1 MENIINYLSK
11 GQKISVFWLF
21 PGFPGFPIPDVP
33 DYNIFTR
40 FWFSWTRKA
49 STIPKM
55 YNFIGIWAKLEELL
69 NFKVTATLRY
79 VKTNKKTNKKK
90 TTDG

>member
-1 MENIINYLSK
+1 MLIWAKLEEL
-11 GQKISVFWLF
+11 L
-21 PGFPGFPIPDVP
+21 
-33 DYNIFTR
+33 IFKVIAALHET
-40 FWFSWTRKA
+40 
-49 STIPKM
+49 STKM

-79 VKTNKKTNKKK
+79 VKQQQKNK